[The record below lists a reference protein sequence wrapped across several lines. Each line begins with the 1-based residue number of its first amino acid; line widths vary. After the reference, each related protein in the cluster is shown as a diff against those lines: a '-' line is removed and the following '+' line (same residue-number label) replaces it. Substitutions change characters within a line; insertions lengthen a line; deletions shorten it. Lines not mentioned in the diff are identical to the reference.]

1 MIESVDIS
9 AFCDLIEELI
19 MAIAGIVTAISGA
32 IAVKMV
38 AGEILMRDRKVA
50 HVDEQAIYDQCQEVS
65 DDINERIGFDSFADR
80 KPYLWGENYI
90 SQDELFDLQ
99 WQREDGGHY

>member
-1 MIESVDIS
+1 MYNPVH
-9 AFCDLIEELI
+9 ALIL
-19 MAIAGIVTAISGA
+19 GGNGSDVRD
-32 IAVKMV
+32 VMV